1 MKYNKIQENI
11 IYNNDLNDEFIE
23 AVNSE
28 DIKKIKSLL
37 EHRANINP
45 KDNDGRT
52 ALMHAAAKCY
62 TETVESL
69 LGHVADVN
77 ATDNNRLTALMHAAA
92 KAYTDLLRRGAEIY
106 LESSNN
112 NVVSGQLRNQTQ
124 TSDYTENE
132 KKSPESLSILIN
144 TINVQPDVQSDDHVN
159 KLSERRQNG
168 TKKGGMEFGK

>member
-1 MKYNKIQENI
+1 MKYNKIKENI

-37 EHRANINP
+37 RHEANINA
-45 KDNDGRT
+45 KDNDGR
-52 ALMHAAAKCY
+52 
-62 TETVESL
+62 
-69 LGHVADVN
+69 
-77 ATDNNRLTALMHAAA
+77 TALMHAAA

-132 KKSPESLSILIN
+132 KKSPESLSISIN
-144 TINVQPDVQSDDHVN
+144 TINVQPDVQPDDHVN